1 MFCREAS
8 SSLQTLSIANSLS
21 SQFTKPSALINS
33 LSAGHRYKLCPR
45 PNLRGRCTV
54 TASKFDI
61 NGKGKIVK
69 EEVKKIKV
77 KGTITVLSQEKKKKG
92 TITAQEGLILLVE
105 LISAET
111 DPRTPIKKDP
121 VEDYAQRVL
130 IDGHDDQYQCVFD
143 MPKDFGA
150 VGAIRVV
157 NLESKEI
164 FIKEMKLEVPD
175 GPVTF
180 TFNSWVAPKSEDPTK
195 RTFFSNKSYL
205 ALKTPEPLKQLR
217 KEELET
223 LQGKNREGDHEFKKF
238 ERVYDYD
245 VYNDVDNPD
254 KDPELARPVMGG
266 LSHLSLN
273 QALPGWVFPTVCLF
287 DLTHFDQMHWK
298 LSSMF
303 LLSYHLCFLLSF

>member
-61 NGKGKIVK
+61 NGK
-69 EEVKKIKV
+69 
-77 KGTITVLSQEKKKKG
+77 
-92 TITAQEGLILLVE
+92 EGNYNGPRRLVTFRRRILLVE

-273 QALPGWVFPTVCLF
+273 QALPGWVFPTGN
-287 DLTHFDQMHWK
+287 DLTEWPGLVNIVFK
-298 LSSMF
+298 SSKVR
-303 LLSYHLCFLLSF
+303 LLKQPGK